1 MATSRPEQVDYYAD
15 VFAPLGDVAV
25 DRLFGGWRY
34 QLDGRAFAFFVG
46 GALHFRVGPQLR
58 EVLEARGSRPFSYA
72 KRNGRV
78 MITRF
83 MSAPD
88 DDLEDEDALRAWA
101 LQVLAEP
108 EPVRGWR

>member
-1 MATSRPEQVDYYAD
+1 M
-15 VFAPLGDVAV
+15 FAPLGDVAV

-88 DDLEDEDALRAWA
+88 DDLEDEDALEGLGAAGAGRAGA
-101 LQVLAEP
+101 GQRLAVMP
-108 EPVRGWR
+108 PST